1 MQDEIVCLM
10 WSHSTRVLWVLLAQN
25 CSLQGVTMHA
35 NTICMHVVVTLT
47 EVYALPSYSL
57 QFDQNICYA

>member
-10 WSHSTRVLWVLLAQN
+10 WNHSTQVLWVLLAQN

-35 NTICMHVVVTLT
+35 STICLHVVIV
-47 EVYALPSYSL
+47 VLP
-57 QFDQNICYA
+57 